1 METLK
6 FPEAF
11 LWGTATSAYQVE
23 GGIEKCDWS
32 EEFPAGRACNHYNLY
47 EKDFDLLKSLNQNAY
62 RFSIEW
68 SRIEPEEGKFDERE
82 IEHYRKVLL
91 ALKKK
96 NFKVMLT
103 LHHFT
108 SPLWLAEIGGWENPE
123 VVFYFLRFAKRI
135 FTEYF
140 DFVDFWITIN
150 EPLVFASESYLDGTW
165 PPKKK
170 SFFSLLNVIKN
181 QIATHKKIFEEF
193 HKIKKDV
200 KVGIAKNNA
209 HFESFNPKSYL
220 DKFNVRINRY
230 FWNEFFL
237 NRVKNYL
244 DFIGLNYYFH
254 QKIKFPSQNKN
265 ENKVLSDMSWEIH
278 PEGIYHVLKE
288 LKKYKKSRHA
298 SLRSANTS
306 PQTPSVSGTRPARCF
321 PTQGNTQFP
330 RPPSEFGTSQIPI
343 YITEN
348 GLADAKDKLRKD
360 FIKNHLYWIHRA
372 ISEGIDVR
380 GYFHWSLI
388 DNFEWAKGFEPRFG
402 LVEID
407 YKTLE
412 RKPRPSAFYYAEI
425 CKENQLILNSRF

>member
-1 METLK
+1 MEILK
-6 FPEAF
+6 FPEDF

-47 EKDFDLLKSLNQNAY
+47 EKDFDLLKSLNQNAH

-68 SRIEPEEGKFDERE
+68 SKIEPEEGKFNEKE

-91 ALKKK
+91 ALKER
-96 NFKVMLT
+96 NIKVMLT

-108 SPLWLAEIGGWENPE
+108 SPLWLTEIGGWENPE
-123 VVFYFLRFAKRI
+123 VSSYFLRFAKRI

-181 QIATHKKIFEEF
+181 QISCHKKIFEEF
-193 HKIKKDV
+193 HKIRKDV

-209 HFESFNPKSYL
+209 YFEPFNPKSLL
-220 DKFNVRINRY
+220 DKFNVWLNRY
-230 FWNEFFL
+230 LWNKFFL

-254 QKIKFPSQNKN
+254 QKIKFPAQNKN
-265 ENKVLSDMSWEIH
+265 ENKIVSDIGWEIY
-278 PEGIYHVLKE
+278 PKGIYFALKE
-288 LKKYKKSRHA
+288 LKKCGK
-298 SLRSANTS
+298 
-306 PQTPSVSGTRPARCF
+306 
-321 PTQGNTQFP
+321 
-330 RPPSEFGTSQIPI
+330 PI

-348 GLADAKDKLRKD
+348 GLADTKDKLRKD
-360 FIKNHLYWIHRA
+360 FIKNHLYWIHKT

-388 DNFEWAKGFEPRFG
+388 DNFEWAMGFEPRFG

-412 RKPRPSAFYYAEI
+412 RKPRPSAFYYAKI
-425 CKENQLILNSRF
+425 CKNNSLQI